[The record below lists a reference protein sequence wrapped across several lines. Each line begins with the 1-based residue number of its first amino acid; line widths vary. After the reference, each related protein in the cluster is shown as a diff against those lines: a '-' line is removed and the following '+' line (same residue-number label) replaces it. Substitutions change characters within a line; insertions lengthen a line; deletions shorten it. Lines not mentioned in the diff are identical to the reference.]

1 MCQICKVNLFKIW
14 LDDVYDN
21 NYGSGLK
28 VWYLKEISVT
38 FEERFVNIFH
48 SKWNGIFELMKF
60 QVSEKRSCLNPDVY
74 RLYNLQIRKNGQQS
88 KYLTLPLDVE
98 SCFTLVRCTS
108 SVESTHCNQEM
119 QQEANK
125 IRDLNCNLFQNL
137 KI

>member
-1 MCQICKVNLFKIW
+1 M
-14 LDDVYDN
+14 
-21 NYGSGLK
+21 
-28 VWYLKEISVT
+28 KEISVT

-60 QVSEKRSCLNPDVY
+60 QVSEKRSCVPSVQSSDQEKWPTVQIFDLAFLN
-74 RLYNLQIRKNGQQS
+74 
-88 KYLTLPLDVE
+88 VE

-125 IRDLNCNLFQNL
+125 IRDLNCNLYSESENL
-137 KI
+137 KADFLKHWGILLSK